1 MGKYTE
7 YTWIRHGNGGQC
19 VLGQII
25 LYPCRELTYISH
37 PGKKRIK
44 REIIIDSKVPA
55 GRGIWTRSEEGNFS
69 T

>member
-7 YTWIRHGNGGQC
+7 YTMDPSWEGWRC

-37 PGKKRIK
+37 LGKKRIK

-55 GRGIWTRSEEGNFS
+55 GRGICTRSEEGNFS